1 MMRTEHKGTKTQ
13 SFSLWLFFVSL
24 CLCVP
29 LVVHGYDD
37 YRNTHV
43 DSLEAALKSAN
54 PPKGEELLKAYDE
67 LMRGY
72 LSIDDKKAEY
82 YAQKALALSYEVNG
96 VWRRQNALR
105 HLGLLRYGKEDFDE
119 ALRYFQQTLAVVD
132 TMEHDSRYNEGH
144 VDDAR
149 SAIYGSI
156 ANVYNLQGKA
166 HLAINYYQKA
176 LPIFEKHHWLQ
187 SQAILYNNI
196 GELYLIM
203 GNNQEAERNYLL
215 AIQKGEES
223 KDSLMMALPQKG
235 LVKLYIGQNDYE
247 KARQK
252 AEQCYAYY
260 YAHRDEEVEDYPVVL
275 SYMARLNLME
285 GHQDLVAAKAYAREA
300 VNLADSL
307 RLEEQ
312 RDVYVACSE
321 VAMTEGR
328 WKEALEYGLRTV
340 RPDSLAT
347 DADANCYRLL
357 AEIYTELGQKEKARE
372 YIGKMFDV
380 MTRYATDHYQSG
392 LSQMEVLYE
401 TEKKEA
407 QINALDKERGL
418 YFWLLAAAIGLIVLL
433 AVLFVYRH
441 LAHRRQ
447 KALLAA
453 KVALETET
461 KERRILAR
469 DLHDGLGGMLS
480 LLRMKLETYFGE
492 DRSDEFAIR
501 QQGDTNLKFATH
513 GSRIT
518 ISAEREVMTLL
529 DAIHTELR
537 RTAHHLMPE
546 ELLKNGLVSALRDFA
561 VSVPNA
567 HFQVIGDI
575 CLEKDKELV
584 LYRCA
589 YELVNNAMKHAEAS
603 KISIQLMQEPHQ
615 VTLSVSDDGKGMVGE
630 GKSPITI
637 GTEGMGLQNIRERIE
652 PYKGRLD
659 IVSAD
664 GQGTDINITLKIEH

>member
-1 MMRTEHKGTKTQ
+1 MMRTEHKGIKTQ

-24 CLCVP
+24 FLCVP

-37 YRNTHV
+37 YRNAHV
-43 DSLEAALKSAN
+43 DSLEAALKSVN

-72 LSIDDKKAEY
+72 LSIDDRKAED

-119 ALRYFQQTLAVVD
+119 ALRYFQQALAVVD
-132 TMEHDSRYNEGH
+132 TMEHDNRYNEGH

-203 GNNQEAERNYLL
+203 GNSQEAERNYLL

-247 KARQK
+247 KASQM

-260 YAHRDEEVEDYPVVL
+260 SAHRDEEAEDYPVVL

-285 GHQDLVAAKAYAREA
+285 GHRDLAAAKVYAREA
-300 VNLADSL
+300 VSLADSM

-312 RDVYVACSE
+312 RDVYAACCE

-328 WKEALEYGLRTV
+328 WKKALDYGLRSV

-347 DADANCYRLL
+347 DADANSYRLL

-372 YIGKMFDV
+372 YIRKMHDV

-407 QINALDKERGL
+407 RIATLDRERTL
-418 YFWLLAAAIGLIVLL
+418 YRWLLAAAAIAIVALVAGAVLL
-433 AVLFVYRH
+433 VVVQ
-441 LAHRRQ
+441 RRK

-453 KVALETET
+453 RVALPH
-461 KERRILAR
+461 RM
-469 DLHDGLGGMLS
+469 DYS
-480 LLRMKLETYFGE
+480 LY
-492 DRSDEFAIR
+492 
-501 QQGDTNLKFATH
+501 
-513 GSRIT
+513 
-518 ISAEREVMTLL
+518 
-529 DAIHTELR
+529 
-537 RTAHHLMPE
+537 
-546 ELLKNGLVSALRDFA
+546 
-561 VSVPNA
+561 
-567 HFQVIGDI
+567 
-575 CLEKDKELV
+575 
-584 LYRCA
+584 
-589 YELVNNAMKHAEAS
+589 
-603 KISIQLMQEPHQ
+603 
-615 VTLSVSDDGKGMVGE
+615 
-630 GKSPITI
+630 
-637 GTEGMGLQNIRERIE
+637 
-652 PYKGRLD
+652 
-659 IVSAD
+659 AD
-664 GQGTDINITLKIEH
+664 GYFLRARIS

>member
-1 MMRTEHKGTKTQ
+1 MMRTEHKGIKTQ

-24 CLCVP
+24 FLCVP

-37 YRNTHV
+37 YRNAHV

-72 LSIDDKKAEY
+72 LSIDDRKAED

-119 ALRYFQQTLAVVD
+119 ALRYFQQALAVVD
-132 TMEHDSRYNEGH
+132 TMEHDNRYNEGH

-203 GNNQEAERNYLL
+203 GNSQEAERNYLL

-247 KARQK
+247 KASQM
-252 AEQCYAYY
+252 AELCYAYY
-260 YAHRDEEVEDYPVVL
+260 SAHRDEEAEDYPVVL

-285 GHQDLVAAKAYAREA
+285 GHRDLAAAKVYAREA
-300 VNLADSL
+300 VSLADSM

-312 RDVYVACSE
+312 RDVYAACCE

-328 WKEALEYGLRTV
+328 WKEALNYGLRSV

-347 DADANCYRLL
+347 DADANSYRLL

-372 YIGKMFDV
+372 YIRKMHDV

-407 QINALDKERGL
+407 QINALNKERGL
-418 YFWLLAAAIGLIVLL
+418 YLWLLAAAIGLIVLL

-480 LLRMKLETYFGE
+480 VLRMKMEGE
-492 DRSDEFAIR
+492 SPES
-501 QQGDTNLKFATH
+501 L
-513 GSRIT
+513 
-518 ISAEREVMTLL
+518 TLL

-567 HFQVIGDI
+567 KFQAIGDI
-575 CLEKDKELV
+575 CLDKDKELV

-589 YELVNNAMKHAEAS
+589 YELVNNTLKHANAS
-603 KISIQLMQEPHQ
+603 KIDIQLMQDSKE
-615 VTLSVSDDGKGMVGE
+615 VTLTVSDDGKGMADG
-630 GKSPITI
+630 S
-637 GTEGMGLQNIRERIE
+637 EGMGLQNIRERIE
-652 PYKGRLD
+652 PYNGRLD

-664 GQGTDINITLKIEH
+664 GQGTDINITLPI